1 MDHDSGSTLAAELTD
16 WFWRSGLQRRAPYSL
31 GPSDWL
37 RTLYDVRVS
46 FASVK
51 EGLERNRPAMA
62 IWGPSQTGKSTSVS
76 AYLDAGAKFT
86 GDAATDG
93 EGSGMHWP
101 GGAPF
106 FFMAPRV
113 ADLET
118 LPPHLTSRVINPYNK
133 GMDGSSCL
141 SRFLPGSIEKD
152 AAPYHVSDPMHPV
165 EVYLVTPDDLWHA
178 LARGFSTE
186 CVTKVGRRPGQ
197 WTLERFKREVKAA
210 IQKAP
215 EKPPAIS
222 RDAFERLHALAG
234 VLDDLAQSD
243 DPTFEALGA
252 DGEAWQAALRALFEE
267 PRLICDPAIVD
278 DLAARVFWEGASAMT
293 EWYNRMADTW
303 RRLAGPGGQW
313 DGKRVLCSLEA
324 AGVFLNMGACVVAY
338 QPRESNPNSPT
349 AIIQDRI
356 ARLSYAIDG
365 DVVRIGCNGAG
376 QPLGASADEF
386 SIIQGLVWELVIP
399 INLANLPE
407 KPFPDAPEKP
417 NTLREFLE
425 VADLLDFPGVGN
437 ETKAL
442 ENRIVLDEADIR
454 ELKAKAAASDATP
467 QDRERATRCFSPL
480 LFFKEIVKRGKTAS
494 IVSTYAKRLSID
506 GFSMFQGL
514 RGYACPNADQLING
528 IKSWWKHLAP
538 EYFAQPQGESP
549 YPLNLVLTWWA
560 RQLNLAVNP
569 NDSNIYGV
577 IDGVVNNLGRI
588 KEPDVCV
595 TFAIHDHASPDRDQA
610 ELKLDFNPGSQRYEN
625 LHREKAFARQFQ
637 REVSRKSFDAMITD
651 EVTGGAEFFFA
662 EAVKQMKT
670 CRQGG
675 GKSRIDFLNTR
686 AGEAAQ
692 RLLTLLAVR
701 DLVPQPKPRDD
712 RREHL
717 EKFRGRLR
725 EILAAAPEEDLLE
738 LNHGLRELLNI
749 RSSDLLPLPR
759 GADEVNAEFVETQ
772 FRAWGEAQSRR
783 FESEPG
789 FRRLV
794 HKLGLEEQG
803 AVREVT
809 LALGQSVAPDFGKMA
824 DWLARIIRY
833 HDGRERNDLGRLL
846 ALQMGNA
853 VVRGNNRQRRD
864 PGDDDFDDESSSSK
878 KKAVSPYRDYFLM
891 PFAGEKAQLD
901 QLIQR
906 QIKPQKRP
914 DQPGDTEL
922 AALLKR
928 FESKLTAATPQT
940 AEAGA

>member
-1 MDHDSGSTLAAELTD
+1 M
-16 WFWRSGLQRRAPYSL
+16 
-31 GPSDWL
+31 
-37 RTLYDVRVS
+37 
-46 FASVK
+46 K

-86 GDAATDG
+86 ADTATDG
-93 EGSGMHWP
+93 EGSGLHWP

-118 LPPHLTSRVINPYNK
+118 LPAHLTAKVINPYNK

-141 SRFLPGSIEKD
+141 SRFLPGSLEKG

-165 EVYLVTPDDLWHA
+165 EVYLVAPDDLWHA

-186 CVTKVGRRPGQ
+186 CVTKVGRRPAQ

-210 IQKAP
+210 IQRAP
-215 EKPPAIS
+215 EKPSAIS

-243 DPTFEALGA
+243 DPTFEAMGA
-252 DGEAWQAALRALFEE
+252 DGEAWLASLRALFEE
-267 PRLICDPAIVD
+267 PRLMCDPAIVD
-278 DLAARVFWEGASAMT
+278 DLAARVFWESSPAMT
-293 EWYNRMADTW
+293 EWYNRMAGTW
-303 RRLAGPGGQW
+303 RRLSGPGGQW
-313 DGKRVLCSLEA
+313 QAKRVLCSLEA

-338 QPRESNPNSPT
+338 QPREANPNSPA

-356 ARLSYAIDG
+356 SRLSYEVDG
-365 DVVRIGCNGAG
+365 GVVRINCSGKG
-376 QPLGASADEF
+376 QPLGASADDF
-386 SIIQGLVWELVIP
+386 SIIQGLVWELIIP

-407 KPFPDAPEKP
+407 RPFPSAPDTP
-417 NTLREFLE
+417 NTLRDFLS

-442 ENRIVLDEADIR
+442 ENRIVLDEGDIR
-454 ELKAKAAASDATP
+454 DLKAKAASPDATS
-467 QDRERATRCFSPL
+467 QDRERASRCFSPP
-480 LFFKEIVKRGKTAS
+480 LFFKEVVKRGKTAS

-506 GFSMFQGL
+506 GFSVFQGL

-610 ELKLDFNPGSQRYEN
+610 ELKLDFTPGSQRYEN
-625 LHREKAFARQFQ
+625 LHREKAFSRQFH
-637 REVSRKSFDAMITD
+637 REVSKKSFDAMITD

-662 EAVKQMKT
+662 EAAQQMKS
-670 CRQGG
+670 CRQPG
-675 GKSRIDFLNTR
+675 GKSRLDFLMTR
-686 AGEAAQ
+686 AAEAAQ
-692 RLLTLLAVR
+692 RLQSLLAVR

-717 EKFRGRLR
+717 EKFRTRLR
-725 EILAAAPEEDLLE
+725 EVVGSAADGDFAT
-738 LNHGLRELLNI
+738 LNFGLRKLLNI
-749 RSSDLLPLPR
+749 RSTDLLPIPR
-759 GADEVNAEFVETQ
+759 GADEVNAEHIESQ
-772 FRAWGEAQSRR
+772 FRTWAEAKSRR
-783 FESEPG
+783 FENDPH
-789 FRRLV
+789 FRQLLV
-794 HKLGLEEQG
+794 KLGLEEQG

-824 DWLARIIRY
+824 DWLARIVRY
-833 HDGRERNDLGRLL
+833 HEGRERNDLGRLL

-853 VVRGNNRQRRD
+853 VVRGANRQRRD
-864 PGDDDFDDESSSSK
+864 LGDDDFDDDSSSSSK
-878 KKAVSPYRDYFLM
+878 KKAVLPYRDYFLM
-891 PFAGEKAQLD
+891 PFAGEKGQLD

-914 DQPGDTEL
+914 DQPGDAEL
-922 AALLKR
+922 AALLARYEK
-928 FESKLTAATPQT
+928 KLAAVPQP
-940 AEAGA
+940 APAGT

>member
-16 WFWRSGLQRRAPYSL
+16 WFWRSGVQRRAPYSL

-37 RTLYDVRVS
+37 RTLYDVRSS

-76 AYLDAGAKFT
+76 AYLDASAKFT
-86 GDAATDG
+86 ADAATDG
-93 EGSGMHWP
+93 EGSGLHWP

-118 LPPHLTSRVINPYNK
+118 LPAHLTAKVINPYNK

-141 SRFLPGSIEKD
+141 SRFLPGSLEKG

-165 EVYLVTPDDLWHA
+165 EVYLVAPDDLWHA

-186 CVTKVGRRPGQ
+186 CVTKVGRRPAQ

-210 IQKAP
+210 IQRAP
-215 EKPPAIS
+215 EKPSAIS

-243 DPTFEALGA
+243 DPTFEAMGA
-252 DGEAWQAALRALFEE
+252 DGEAWLASLRALFEE
-267 PRLICDPAIVD
+267 PRLMCDPAIVD
-278 DLAARVFWEGASAMT
+278 DLAARVFWESSPAMT
-293 EWYNRMADTW
+293 EWYNRMAGTW
-303 RRLAGPGGQW
+303 RRLSGPGGQW
-313 DGKRVLCSLEA
+313 QAKRVLCSLEA

-338 QPRESNPNSPT
+338 QPREANPNSPA

-356 ARLSYAIDG
+356 SRLSYEVDG
-365 DVVRIGCNGAG
+365 GVVRINCSGKG
-376 QPLGASADEF
+376 QPLGASADDF
-386 SIIQGLVWELVIP
+386 SIIQGLVWELIIP

-407 KPFPDAPEKP
+407 RPFPSAPDTP
-417 NTLREFLE
+417 NTLRDFLS

-442 ENRIVLDEADIR
+442 ENRIVLDEGDIR
-454 ELKAKAAASDATP
+454 DLKAKAASPDATS
-467 QDRERATRCFSPL
+467 QDRERASRCFSPP
-480 LFFKEIVKRGKTAS
+480 LFFKEVVKRGKTAS

-506 GFSMFQGL
+506 GFSVFQGL

-610 ELKLDFNPGSQRYEN
+610 ELKLDFTPGSQRYEN
-625 LHREKAFARQFQ
+625 LHREKAFSRQFH
-637 REVSRKSFDAMITD
+637 REVSKKSFDAMITD

-662 EAVKQMKT
+662 EAAQQMKS
-670 CRQGG
+670 CRQPG
-675 GKSRIDFLNTR
+675 GKSRLDFLMTR
-686 AGEAAQ
+686 AAEAAQ
-692 RLLTLLAVR
+692 RLQSLLAVR

-717 EKFRGRLR
+717 EKFRTRLR
-725 EILAAAPEEDLLE
+725 EVVGSAADGDFAT
-738 LNHGLRELLNI
+738 LNFGLRKLLNI
-749 RSSDLLPLPR
+749 RSTDLLPIPR
-759 GADEVNAEFVETQ
+759 GADEVNAEHIESQ
-772 FRAWGEAQSRR
+772 FRTWAEAKSRR
-783 FESEPG
+783 FENDPH
-789 FRRLV
+789 FRQLLV
-794 HKLGLEEQG
+794 KLGLEEQG

-824 DWLARIIRY
+824 DWLARIVRY
-833 HDGRERNDLGRLL
+833 HEGRERNDLGRLL

-853 VVRGNNRQRRD
+853 VVRGANRQRRD
-864 PGDDDFDDESSSSK
+864 PGDDDFDDDSSSSSK
-878 KKAVSPYRDYFLM
+878 KKAVLPYRDYFLM
-891 PFAGEKAQLD
+891 PFAGEKGQLD

-914 DQPGDTEL
+914 DQPGDAEL
-922 AALLKR
+922 AALLARYEK
-928 FESKLTAATPQT
+928 KLAAVPQP
-940 AEAGA
+940 APAGT